1 MFPDAVT
8 AVDEKSP
15 LDIFFARWTVTLE
28 SVPDGSPP
36 VLGKPVMLHPGLLPD
51 FGVDRREGH
60 CAPSFHGRYDEFCC
74 EAHGVTSPK
83 LYPYNCHAMI
93 VHPFVF

>member
-1 MFPDAVT
+1 MNEQVP
-8 AVDEKSP
+8 VDVF
-15 LDIFFARWTVTLE
+15 LACRAMTLE
-28 SVPDGSPP
+28 GVPDGSSP
-36 VLGKPVMLHPGLLPD
+36 VLGKPVVLHPGLLPD

-60 CAPSFHGRYDEFCC
+60 RTPSFHGRYDEFCC